1 MGSIETT
8 ALRLAIIARQ
18 RPRVAVRGSAMCP
31 LLREPMVLSLAPF
44 DPHTAKDTIVAL
56 DLGGDVVL
64 RRIIGKRNGSW
75 VVCGDAYPLA
85 VSAVKERQIVGEVD
99 TVYSDDSP
107 TARPLNAK
115 YFSARSALAARSHS
129 LRALA
134 VRLRSAGHG
143 ALQYAGVYPAS
154 FPFKA
159 LLEAMT
165 AIVNDDWVAL
175 GAAIDSCNASSLIG
189 IALRHGC
196 TGILLEGMRRGRLV
210 SLPHLDPLARGLETS
225 AHRIEHES
233 DSTRKQ
239 IEEIVHVFND
249 EGLPFALLKSSARL
263 FAGLPGTELHPA
275 TDIDI
280 LLSADLISAG
290 ADVLR
295 RHGYQYGCEPD
306 VSLYLAY
313 HHHAAPLVPPTKG
326 LNVELHFALAPP
338 RRLSQILDWHTLESH
353 ITSVTTAAGTAG
365 CLDAFGSALHL
376 CVHSIGVYKLRDV
389 VLLAQMLRSQPE
401 LLEEMEEFCAR
412 ESWEPVRLSSALALA
427 ARISRMQKPESP
439 AVRRYVSWLIGRED
453 LPEVIRCRAGI
464 VENRFRSEAGRETTE
479 RYAKRPRTDH
489 WLHPR
494 TEGFVRATFH
504 RTVGF
509 IARVLTWRAA
519 TLRDRKPHKQGRR
532 SYPEQQG
539 QWYNAN
545 G

>member
-1 MGSIETT
+1 MGSIENT
-8 ALRLAIIARQ
+8 ALRLAIIAQQ
-18 RPRVAVRGSAMCP
+18 RPRVAVRGRAMWP

-64 RRIIGKRNGSW
+64 RRIIGKRDGSW
-75 VVCGDAYPLA
+75 LVCGDAYPLA
-85 VSAVKERQIVGEVD
+85 VSTAKERQIVGELD
-99 TVYSDDSP
+99 AVYRDDSP

-134 VRLRSAGHG
+134 VWLRSMGYG
-143 ALQYAGVYPAS
+143 VLQYAGLYPVS

-159 LLEAMT
+159 LLEAMS

-196 TGILLEGMRRGRLV
+196 TGILIEGMRHGRLV
-210 SLPHLDPLARGLETS
+210 SLSRYEPLTRGLETS
-225 AHRIEHES
+225 SHRIEHET
-233 DSTRKQ
+233 DSTRNQ
-239 IEEIVHVFND
+239 IEEIVHIFND
-249 EGLPFALLKSSARL
+249 EGLPFALLKGSARL
-263 FAGLPGTELHPA
+263 FAGLPGMELHPS

-280 LLSADLISAG
+280 LLPADLISAA
-290 ADVLR
+290 ADALR
-295 RHGYQYGCEPD
+295 RHGYHYGCEPD

-338 RRLSQILDWHTLESH
+338 RKLSQTLDWHKLEPH

-389 VLLAQMLRSQPE
+389 VLVAQMLRNQPD
-401 LLEEMEEFCAR
+401 LLEELEEFSAR
-412 ESWEPVRLSSALALA
+412 EIWEPVRLSSAVALA
-427 ARISRMQKPESP
+427 ARIGRLQKPEAP
-439 AVRRYVSWLIGRED
+439 AVRHYLSWLIGRED
-453 LPEVIRCRAGI
+453 LPEVIRCRTGTF
-464 VENRFRSEAGRETTE
+464 ERRFRSEAGRETTE
-479 RYAKRPRTDH
+479 RYAQRPRADH

-494 TEGFVRATFH
+494 TEGFMRATFH
-504 RTVGF
+504 SAVGF
-509 IARVLTWRAA
+509 IARVLAWRAA
-519 TLRDRKPHKQGRR
+519 TLRDRKPHKEGRR